1 MHNLKTFFS
10 PLFSKAM
17 LAFLA
22 IVALGLAV
30 WFLGPWLAF
39 GAHHP
44 LGDLSLRVTA
54 IVMLVALYVCW
65 LRSWP
70 YSPLAVAALCVL
82 LWHLGPLLA
91 FGEVRPLAS
100 YGTRTICIVLI
111 VIAYG
116 VYGAWRLWG
125 ALRNN
130 EALVKRIFG
139 SSDDAAARPR
149 EELHVLGAIVGKAV
163 QHIRRIH
170 GHGLGLKRYFESDRQ
185 LYDLPWFMM
194 LGTPEAGKT
203 IAALNSGLEF
213 PEADQMNAVSLK
225 APEGTTY
232 CDWWFTNEAVL
243 IDTAGRYADHR
254 AGETEDPERN
264 KTEWMGF
271 LGLLRKHRPRA
282 PVNGVVLA
290 LSASELLGKSPDERI
305 ALAATLRT
313 RLTELRQEL
322 GIRFPVYVLVTKV
335 DVLPGFGEYF
345 QSLTAEGR
353 AQVWGIAV
361 SAPEDGAARR
371 ANDLRERCVEE
382 IGVLVDRLEAG
393 VNNRLIEEY
402 ETERRKRLYAL
413 PAEFGCLAGVVL
425 DVVSLVFMDS
435 RYDSTQIDSALRGV
449 YFSSAM
455 QSDVTIAADKTT
467 LLQRLRGGAVRSV
480 PGDAGAEAEAER
492 ASGAETSGYRSYFL
506 HNLFQQVIVPEA
518 HLVRPNLRWELRFRA
533 ATRSSWAASWRCWA
547 SNTPGSPWR
556 APRLRQTACRRRS
569 TLARCCNWK
578 RRSSPRRSAPCWP
591 GYRSRSRRRS
601 TRALAR
607 FWRANSNHPSVR
619 RAAALSRASIRSWR
633 MRARMWTSRTSTT
646 SLRPMACWTPFSP
659 ERLRRTSI
667 PVPGHGAT
675 RRSAPACRPSTGRA
689 WSRSNGPRPSA
700 RHSSANRAGSGWR
713 GRWMPGWPISTPRS
727 WNSRSISTASR
738 SAMRMARS

>member
-1 MHNLKTFFS
+1 M
-10 PLFSKAM
+10 
-17 LAFLA
+17 
-22 IVALGLAV
+22 
-30 WFLGPWLAF
+30 
-39 GAHHP
+39 
-44 LGDLSLRVTA
+44 
-54 IVMLVALYVCW
+54 
-65 LRSWP
+65 
-70 YSPLAVAALCVL
+70 
-82 LWHLGPLLA
+82 
-91 FGEVRPLAS
+91 
-100 YGTRTICIVLI
+100 
-111 VIAYG
+111 
-116 VYGAWRLWG
+116 
-125 ALRNN
+125 RNN

-149 EELHVLGAIVGKAV
+149 DELHVLGAIVGEELSSISDV
-163 QHIRRIH
+163 FTDV
-170 GHGLGLKRYFESDRQ
+170 GLGLKRFFESDRQ

-194 LGTPEAGKT
+194 LGTPAAGKT
-203 IAALNSGLEF
+203 TAALNSGLEF

-243 IDTAGRYADHR
+243 IDAAGRYADHR
-254 AGETEDPERN
+254 AGETDNPERN

-271 LGLLRKHRPRA
+271 LGLLCKHRPRA

-492 ASGAETSGYRSYFL
+492 ASGAETSGYL
-506 HNLFQQVIVPEA
+506 QLLPAQPVPA
-518 HLVRPNLRWELRFRA
+518 GDRA
-533 ATRSSWAASWRCWA
+533 GSP
-547 SNTPGSPWR
+547 PGSPEPALGAPLSGDAARR
-556 APRLRQTACRRRS
+556 AI
-569 TLARCCNWK
+569 W
-578 RRSSPRRSAPCWP
+578 RRSSCVAGSSMRST
-591 GYRSRSRRRS
+591 RVSRTTATTSRQSRRR
-601 TRALAR
+601 
-607 FWRANSNHPSVR
+607 
-619 RAAALSRASIRSWR
+619 
-633 MRARMWTSRTSTT
+633 
-646 SLRPMACWTPFSP
+646 
-659 ERLRRTSI
+659 
-667 PVPGHGAT
+667 
-675 RRSAPACRPSTGRA
+675 
-689 WSRSNGPRPSA
+689 
-700 RHSSANRAGSGWR
+700 
-713 GRWMPGWPISTPRS
+713 
-727 WNSRSISTASR
+727 
-738 SAMRMARS
+738 